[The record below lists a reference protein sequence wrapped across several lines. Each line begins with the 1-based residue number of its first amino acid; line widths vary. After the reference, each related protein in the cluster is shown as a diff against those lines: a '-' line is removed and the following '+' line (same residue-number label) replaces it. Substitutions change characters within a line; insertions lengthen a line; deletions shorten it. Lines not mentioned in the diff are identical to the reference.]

1 MAWLDILDAELDQDS
16 PFNERIAGAFRDNL
30 GAAFNADAG
39 APRIQVNST
48 TTSLRETVTGTLY
61 SHHDESTYSQSGTS
75 YNTRAS
81 FVCLSEGV
89 INLFAQIRVLAVT
102 GFSSQVR
109 FRKNGVVE
117 NTQSATGIAFAGRD
131 FDMTVALGDL
141 IEVQHRSQNSGTT
154 AQIRNI
160 RLRTSE
166 HTPWI
171 QVLTGLDDFQFPAA
185 A

>member
-1 MAWLDILDAELDQDS
+1 MAWLDLLDTELDQDS

-30 GAAFNADAG
+30 GEAFAAAAG

-48 TTSLRETVTGTLY
+48 TTSLRETVTGSLY
-61 SHHDESTYSQSGTS
+61 SHHDASTYSTASTS

-89 INLFAQIRVLAVT
+89 INLFAQIRVLVFT
-102 GFSSQVR
+102 GFNSQVR

-117 NTQSATGIAFAGRD
+117 STESANGVAFAGRN

-141 IEVQHRSQNSGTT
+141 IEVQHRSQDSGTT
-154 AQIRNI
+154 AQLRNI
-160 RLRTSE
+160 RLRTNGQ
-166 HTPWI
+166 TPWI
-171 QVLTGLDDFQFPAA
+171 QVLSGLDDFQFPAA
-185 A
+185 S